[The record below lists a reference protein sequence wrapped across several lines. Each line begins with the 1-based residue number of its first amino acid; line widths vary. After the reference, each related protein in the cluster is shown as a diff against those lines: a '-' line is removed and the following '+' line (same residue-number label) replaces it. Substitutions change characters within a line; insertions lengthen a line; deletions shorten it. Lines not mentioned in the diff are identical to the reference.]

1 MSLMRRSLV
10 EELVDLTEPILEDFG
25 YELVDLEFKQDGAEW
40 FLRIFIDKEGG
51 VLLDDCAG
59 VSREVSAVLE
69 VEDVIDRA
77 YRLEVSSPGIERP
90 LKKPEDFER
99 FKGERIKVKTLDLI
113 DPDERGHTRKTFVG
127 TLLGLHD
134 GRIRMLQLDKKGG
147 EIEIALTEIGN
158 ANLDPEF

>member
-10 EELVDLTEPILEDFG
+10 EELVDLTTPILEDAG
-25 YELVDLEFKQDGAEW
+25 YELVDLEFKQDGSEW

-51 VLLDDCAG
+51 VLLDDCAI
-59 VSREVSAVLE
+59 VSREISALLE
-69 VEDVIDRA
+69 VEDIIDRA
-77 YRLEVSSPGIERP
+77 YRLEVSSPGIDRP
-90 LKKPEDFER
+90 LKRPEDFER
-99 FKGERIKVKTLDLI
+99 FAGERIKIKTLDLI

-134 GRIRMLQLDKKGG
+134 GRIRLMQLDKKGG
-147 EIEIALTEIGN
+147 EIEIALTEIGS